1 MGARV
6 GLVKLHRLMIWP
18 ARDSQRRP
26 LTDTAEHFNLPVD
39 NKAILRLS
47 NNQTSTITL
56 SDETWQSWFVSFGKF
71 FHFKAANQKK
81 NENHN
86 FRIQFHFFHEF
97 KTDFLFFLFSI
108 LSEKRE
114 NEKKSNYEH
123 LTKNDT
129 EKRTNKV
136 ADLICIQIAMAYWQ
150 WCAKPCRVVVCS
162 TSNPA

>member
-1 MGARV
+1 
-6 GLVKLHRLMIWP
+6 MIWP

-39 NKAILRLS
+39 NKAISRLS

-123 LTKNDT
+123 LTKKWYRKKNEQSCRLNLHSNSDGVLT
-129 EKRTNKV
+129 MMR
-136 ADLICIQIAMAYWQ
+136 QAMSRGRLFNEQSSLKA
-150 WCAKPCRVVVCS
+150 
-162 TSNPA
+162 NP